1 MTRTI
6 TITKKQFDILENVF
20 FEYLDQNDQ
29 DEKARDLFIEIT
41 NQLMD

>member
-29 DEKARDLFIEIT
+29 DEKARDLFIKIT

>member
-29 DEKARDLFIEIT
+29 DENARDLFIEIT